1 MKISGRKIFRK
12 TAKISGIV
20 IGSILLLMFLLPMI
34 FPGFVSRKIKS
45 WANSAITSELN
56 FSKARLSFF
65 NHFPALTLTLYD
77 FTLKGSAPYSQD
89 TLIASKEV
97 AFGVDLSTVFKSSIN
112 INEIYLS
119 DAAIRI
125 LVNDKGQANYNVYK
139 SDTTKSTV
147 SNDSSSASLK
157 IEKIQIE
164 KSKLLYD
171 DQSIPI
177 LINADNFNYTGKGDL
192 SKSVFDLYSKMEI
205 GSFDLLYDYTPYFIS
220 KKVSA
225 DLVTKINT
233 HSLELLFEKNDLLIN
248 TLPVAFKG
256 KFDFLEKGYDMDFRL
271 ISKTKSLHDV
281 FTALPPQYAGWLDST
296 EVRGT
301 TEMDAYLT
309 GKYIAEQNKMPDLG
323 FNLKIRDGFI
333 ANNHAPSPVKNLFLN
348 FDTKLPSLSPD
359 SLSVNIDS
367 IFFNIDKDYFS
378 SIIQLKGL
386 NEPYIKAL
394 IRADIDLEKW
404 NRAFGV
410 NTFAVKGKYKLHLTA
425 DGKYAKGV
433 VRHGLRQVDTVITS
447 IPVFKLNSSLTDG
460 YFKYASL
467 PHAIDKISFDI
478 NAACPDNN
486 IHHASIDIADIQV
499 KAIDNFLKG
508 FVHISGAKNYP
519 VDAQLQSM
527 IDLASIKQF
536 YPIDSVDLKGALN
549 IDLVT
554 KGYYNPS
561 QKLLPVTSAKI
572 ILNDGS
578 VRTKYY
584 PRPIEQIQVDATVK
598 TTKGT
603 MQDLYVNIKPISFSF
618 EGQPFRLKADLS
630 NFDNLRYVVTSR
642 GVIDIGKLYKVFAIN
657 GYNVEGYIKTDLSLS
672 GTQADATA
680 GRYGR
685 LDNHGTIDV
694 RKIAFT
700 SDLFP
705 MPFVISSG
713 NFRFDQDKMWMK
725 NFNAS
730 YGKTD
735 VVLQGYLEN
744 VLNYATKTDEPLKGT
759 FDVSTKYLLVD
770 EFMAFAGST
779 PSDSSKQTPAQST
792 GVVIVPSNLSLQ
804 LTANADRVVYNGI
817 ELKNFKGG
825 VNVDSGKLKLN
836 KTGFTLIDAPVTMD
850 ATYQTLSP
858 KKAVFDY
865 HIDAQNFDVK
875 RAYNE
880 IKLFHDMAS
889 SAANV
894 EGIVSINYALSGKL
908 DENMMPVYPSLK
920 GGGTLSL
927 QKVKVKGLK
936 LFSAVSKATNR
947 DSLNNPDLSKVN
959 IKSTIANNII
969 TIERTKMRVF
979 GFRPRFEG
987 QVSFDGKLNL
997 SGRIGLPPF
1006 GIFGIPFTVSG
1017 TQEAPVVK
1025 LKRNKESGKLEET
1038 EEKEEE

>member
-1 MKISGRKIFRK
+1 MKISGRKILRK
-12 TAKISGIV
+12 TLKTSGIV
-20 IGSILLLMFLLPMI
+20 IGSIVLLMFLLPMI
-34 FPGFVSRKIKS
+34 FPGFVSKKIKS
-45 WANSAITSELN
+45 WANNAITSELN

-65 NHFPALTLTLYD
+65 KHFPSLTLTLYD

-89 TLIASKEV
+89 TLIAAKEV

-119 DAAIRI
+119 NAAIRI

-139 SDTTKSTV
+139 SDTTASV
-147 SNDSSSASLK
+147 NPNDSSSASLK

-164 KSKLLYD
+164 KSKLFYD

-177 LINADNFNYTGKGDL
+177 LISADNFNYTGKGDL

-205 GSFDLLYDYTPYFIS
+205 GSFDLVYDYTPYIIS

-233 HSLELLFEKNDLLIN
+233 HSLELRFEKNDLLIN

-256 KFDFLEKGYDMDFRL
+256 QFDFLEKGYNMDFRL
-271 ISKTKSLHDV
+271 ISRTTNLHDV

-296 EVRGT
+296 DVRGK

-309 GKYIAEQNKMPDLG
+309 GKYIVEENKMPDLG
-323 FNLKIRDGFI
+323 FNLKIRDGYI
-333 ANNHAPSPVKNLFLN
+333 ANNHAPSPVTNLFLN

-386 NEPYIKAL
+386 NEPYIKAA
-394 IRADIDLEKW
+394 IRADMDLEKW

-410 NTFAVKGKYKLHLTA
+410 KSFAIKGKYRLNCTA
-425 DGKYAKGV
+425 DGKYARGV
-433 VRHGLRQVDTVITS
+433 VKSGLRQVDTVITS
-447 IPVFKLNSSLTDG
+447 VPVFKLTSSLTDG

-478 NAACPDNN
+478 NASCPDNN
-486 IHHASIDIADIQV
+486 IHHASVDIADIQV

-508 FVHISGAKNYP
+508 FVHVSGAKDYP
-519 VDAQLQSM
+519 VNAQLQSV

-536 YPIDSVDLKGALN
+536 YPVDSIDLKGALN

-561 QKLLPVTSAKI
+561 KKLLPVTSAKI
-572 ILNDGS
+572 VLNDGA
-578 VRTKYY
+578 VKTKYY
-584 PRPIEQIQVDATVK
+584 PAPIDQIQVDAMVK

-603 MQDLYVNIKPISFSF
+603 MQDLNVNIKPISFSF
-618 EGQPFRLKADLS
+618 EGQPFRLRADLS

-642 GVIDIGKLYKVFAIN
+642 GIIDLGKIYKVFAIN
-657 GYNVEGYIKTDLSLS
+657 GYNVDGYVKTNVSLA

-680 GRYGR
+680 GRYDQ
-685 LDNHGTIDV
+685 LNNHGTIDV

-713 NFRFDQDKMWMK
+713 NFRFDQDKIWMN

-730 YGKTD
+730 YGKTA

-744 VLNYATKTDEPLKGT
+744 ILNYATKTDAPLKGT
-759 FDVSTKYLLVD
+759 FDVNTKYFLVD
-770 EFMAFAGST
+770 EFMAFADNSST
-779 PSDSSKQTPAQST
+779 TTSKQTST
-792 GVVIVPSNLSLQ
+792 QPSGVVIIPANLSLQ
-804 LTANADRVVYNGI
+804 LTANADRVMYSGI

-825 VNVDSGKLKLN
+825 VLVDSGKLKLN
-836 KTGFTLIDAPVTMD
+836 KTGFTLIDAPVSMN

-875 RAYNE
+875 KAYNE
-880 IKLFHDMAS
+880 IQLFHDMAS
-889 SAANV
+889 SAANA
-894 EGIVSINYALSGKL
+894 EGIVSLNYTLSGKL

-936 LFSAVSKATNR
+936 LFSAVSKETNR
-947 DSLNNPDLSKVN
+947 DSLSNPDLSKVD
-959 IKSTIANNII
+959 IKSTISNNII

-987 QVSFDGKLNL
+987 QVSFDGRLNL

-1017 TQEAPVVK
+1017 TQENPVVK
-1025 LKRNKESGKLEET
+1025 LKRSKESGKLEET
-1038 EEKEEE
+1038 EEKKED